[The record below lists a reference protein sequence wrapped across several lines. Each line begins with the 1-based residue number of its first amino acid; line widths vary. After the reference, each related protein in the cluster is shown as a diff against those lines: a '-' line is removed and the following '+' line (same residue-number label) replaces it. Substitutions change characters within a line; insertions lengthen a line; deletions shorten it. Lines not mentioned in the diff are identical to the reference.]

1 MNVLDFFAIL
11 WKDIES
17 VFKMD
22 ELSEPMEVEMVPVT
36 DDVKNVDSEQ
46 TDVKPLNS
54 NNMQV
59 PEVKKH

>member
-1 MNVLDFFAIL
+1 
-11 WKDIES
+11 
-17 VFKMD
+17 MD
-22 ELSEPMEVEMVPVT
+22 ELGEPMEVEMVPVT

-46 TDVKPLNS
+46 TDVKPFNS